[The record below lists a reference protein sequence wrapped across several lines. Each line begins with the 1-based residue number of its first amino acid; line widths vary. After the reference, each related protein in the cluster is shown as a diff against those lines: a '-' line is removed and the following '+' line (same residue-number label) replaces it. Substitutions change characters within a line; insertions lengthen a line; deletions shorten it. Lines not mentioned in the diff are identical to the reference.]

1 MKILDFCMKHL
12 FLLLMLVTSQIS
24 FSQNFIVVDTE
35 TKAPL
40 PFVSVYTTNTG
51 VYSDADGKV
60 KLNEKFKQ
68 ADTLTIEILGFQLKK
83 DLVKNIKKLDTI
95 FLESKVES
103 LSAVELKE
111 ETTIIEIEGTDK
123 KNNSFSVSPMNEL
136 ICVVNPNE
144 KINKTLL
151 NKVSFYFK
159 KNRGFRH
166 LKDENEEHYFLYRF
180 NIYEHNEGKF
190 TKIYNS
196 KPIRTD
202 FFDKREVEVDV
213 DKYILLEEGVAFGIE
228 CIGFFNE
235 TDERVDRKLARS
247 PKMTMKKNDFYDTEM
262 YIKVPYKNDKD
273 FFRNLDDL
281 PIESGM
287 YLQFDLE
294 LVEINE

>member
-1 MKILDFCMKHL
+1 MKYLS
-12 FLLLMLVTSQIS
+12 LLLIFTISQLS
-24 FSQNFIVVDTE
+24 FSQDFILLDKE

-60 KLNEKFKQ
+60 KLTQDFKET
-68 ADTLTIEILGFQLKK
+68 DTISIEMLGFQVKK
-83 DLVKNIKKLDTI
+83 DVVNNIEKLDTI

-103 LSAVELKE
+103 LSAVELKG
-111 ETTIIEIEGTDK
+111 ETKTVEIEGTDK
-123 KNNSFSVSPMNEL
+123 GGNGFGGPSLTEL
-136 ICVVNPNE
+136 VCVVNPNE

-159 KNRGFRH
+159 KKRGFRH
-166 LKDENEEHYFLYRF
+166 LRDENEGHYFLYRF
-180 NIYEHNEGKF
+180 NIYEQDKGRF
-190 TKIYNS
+190 IKIYNS
-196 KPIRTD
+196 EPFKVD
-202 FFDKREVEVDV
+202 FFDKKEIVVDV
-213 DKYILLEEGVAFGIE
+213 DKYVLMQENIAFGVE

-235 TDERVDRKLARS
+235 VDERLEENTIRNVA
-247 PKMTMKKNDFYDTEM
+247 MTTKKNDFYDTEM
-262 YIKVPYKNDKD
+262 FIKVPYKKDKEL
-273 FFRNLDDL
+273 FRNLDDL